1 MADMGSVSRGTW
13 MGSIPVIRINRAV
26 TYHHSHIDGGE
37 ETDMTHADMM
47 ERVMMIAEHVD
58 LEPTAEQ
65 IAEHDAIIDQYRH
78 EQMDIAECRC
88 TSTIWDADRQEYRET
103 ANGHTWW
110 HPMYWTE

>member
-1 MADMGSVSRGTW
+1 M
-13 MGSIPVIRINRAV
+13 
-26 TYHHSHIDGGE
+26 
-37 ETDMTHADMM
+37 MTHADMM
-47 ERVMMIAEHVD
+47 ERVMRIAEQVG

-78 EQMDIAECRC
+78 EQMDIAGCRC

-110 HPMYWTE
+110 HPMYWTEEHR